1 MEKPEA
7 NQTLELL
14 AAMDR
19 LRRAWKNANP
29 GTVLNKSQFFTLMT
43 LQNKG
48 NERFVPDRCNLQDP
62 FEPMTLSELAKAMN
76 QTMPAVSQRIR
87 KLEEMGYVE
96 RTQDE
101 MDRRTV
107 WIRLTDSG
115 QGLLQE
121 TCHKMFDRLNR
132 VLEQINQNGQQNAQK
147 MIDSFNCLADAV
159 QTEFDEDKLE

>member
-1 MEKPEA
+1 MENPETK
-7 NQTLELL
+7 QTLELL

-19 LRRAWKNANP
+19 WRRAWKNANL
-29 GTVLNKSQFFTLMT
+29 GTALNKSQFFTLMT

-48 NERFVPDRCNLQDP
+48 NERFVPDRCNWQDP

-101 MDRRTV
+101 TDRRTV
-107 WIRLTDSG
+107 WIRLTEHG
-115 QGLLQE
+115 QDLLKE

-132 VLEQINQNGQQNAQK
+132 VLQRINENEQQDVQQ
-147 MIDSFNCLADAV
+147 MIDSFNCLAKAV
-159 QTEFDEDKLE
+159 QMEFDENKLE